1 MLFRSIHSIL
11 NVFNLQ
17 VKQRFYAIWSF
28 QVFWSVYK
36 LHNNQSPIPMLQ
48 AYYIN
53 DIICLHY
60 CKPYSRAKSIEY
72 TIHHLLS
79 LIVFSRTEQLSLIL
93 MNLKYI
99 EYSNVGLIVYY
110 YSNKLIN
117 NKHFKIS
124 STLLE
129 TLVYVYYR
137 CIAPLE
143 VLFQENKEYTNNFHD
158 KLLVYLLMML
168 NVFFSVQLSIN
179 CVFTITKYL
188 KIVSTTLT

>member
-1 MLFRSIHSIL
+1 MYILVFLFLHSIL

-117 NKHFKIS
+117 NIHFNLS
-124 STLLE
+124 STLIE

-143 VLFQENKEYTNNFHD
+143 VVFQENKELNFHD
-158 KLLVYLLMML
+158 QLLVYLLMML
-168 NVFFSVQLSIN
+168 NVFFSVQLSIH
-179 CVFTITKYL
+179 CVFTINEIIYFH
-188 KIVSTTLT
+188 

>member
-1 MLFRSIHSIL
+1 MYILVFPFLHSIL

-60 CKPYSRAKSIEY
+60 CKPYSRAKTIEY

-110 YSNKLIN
+110 YSKKLIN
-117 NKHFKIS
+117 NELFKLY
-124 STLLE
+124 STLIE

-143 VLFQENKEYTNNFHD
+143 VLFQENKELNFHE

-168 NVFFSVQLSIN
+168 NVFFSVQLSIH

-188 KIVSTTLT
+188 K

>member
-1 MLFRSIHSIL
+1 MYILVFLFLHSIL

-117 NKHFKIS
+117 NIHFNLS
-124 STLLE
+124 STLIE

-143 VLFQENKEYTNNFHD
+143 VVFQENKELNFHD

-168 NVFFSVQLSIN
+168 NVFFSVQLSIH
-179 CVFTITKYL
+179 CVFTINEN
-188 KIVSTTLT
+188 ICFH